1 METYYVAELQNEHS
15 YREAFV
21 IKAQSRSHA
30 KKLATKAQTFYGTI
44 LEIGLSVNESGFI
57 THPVCRKVGGVWTD
71 LD

>member
-1 METYYVAELQNEHS
+1 METYFVAELQNEHS

-30 KKLATKAQTFYGTI
+30 KKLATKAQTFYGTV
-44 LEIGLSVNESGFI
+44 LEIGLAVNESGFI
-57 THPVCRKVGGVWTD
+57 THPICRKVGGVWID

>member
-15 YREAFV
+15 YREAFI

-30 KKLATKAQTFYGTI
+30 KKLATKAQTFYGTV
-44 LEIGLSVNESGFI
+44 LEIGLSVDENGFI
-57 THPVCRKVGGVWTD
+57 THPICRKVGGVWSD

>member
-21 IKAQSRSHA
+21 IRAQSRSHA
-30 KKLATKAQTFYGTI
+30 KKLATKSQTFYGTV

-57 THPVCRKVGGVWTD
+57 THPICRKVGGVWTD

>member
-1 METYYVAELQNEHS
+1 MNTYYVAELQNEKS

-30 KKLATKAQTFYGTI
+30 KKLATKAQAFLRHSLRNWLVCKRKWLYY
-44 LEIGLSVNESGFI
+44 
-57 THPVCRKVGGVWTD
+57 PPRCRKVGGAWSD

>member
-1 METYYVAELQNEHS
+1 METYYVAELQSEHS

-21 IKAQSRSHA
+21 IKAQSRLHA
-30 KKLATKAQTFYGTI
+30 KKLATKAQTFYGTV

-57 THPVCRKVGGVWTD
+57 TQPICRKVGGVWAD